1 MNATAQK
8 FTEPLPMRYISPYL
22 PWSWLAYLLVLL
34 SLPALAA
41 SGPLQNDLTH
51 LSDQWT
57 YGSYQLPP
65 DQRDDF
71 FASLQ
76 PKAHQLVMAYPGHA
90 EPLIWEGIITAT
102 HAKYQ
107 NPFSALS
114 SARQARDLLLQA
126 ISLDPKAMD
135 GSALITLGALYFR
148 VPKLGSFGDTD
159 KAKQYLNQALTLD
172 PDNIDA
178 NYFYGKF
185 LLEQGDHQAAL
196 SYLKKAAALPP
207 RPQSLTADRF
217 RHDEVVQLL
226 NGGETPE

>member
-1 MNATAQK
+1 M
-8 FTEPLPMRYISPYL
+8 LV
-22 PWSWLAYLLVLL
+22 WL
-34 SLPALAA
+34 SFPALATPD
-41 SGPLQNDLTH
+41 SLQNDLTR
-51 LSDQWT
+51 LSNQWT
-57 YGSYQLPP
+57 FGSYQLPP
-65 DQRDDF
+65 DQRNDF
-71 FASLQ
+71 FASLL
-76 PKAHQLVMAYPGHA
+76 PKAHQLVMTYPGHA

-114 SARQARDLLLQA
+114 SARQARDILLQA

-159 KAKQYLNQALTLD
+159 KAKQYLSQALMLD

-185 LLEQGDHQAAL
+185 LLEQGDQQAA
-196 SYLKKAAALPP
+196 SAYLKRAASLPP

-217 RHDEVVQLL
+217 RHDEAVKLL